1 LAAHESDV
9 RRDYEGGTGGS
20 LLDRRVDLT
29 AVPADLLAWS
39 ALVLLAGVIR
49 LLGRTSWPLSAQE
62 ASVATDALALI
73 RGEDI
78 SNAAF
83 SHPFLVQATGLM
95 LFLFGDTDYTVRLV
109 PLLAGLGTL
118 VVLFLARHT
127 IGNLAALSM
136 ALLIAVSPTLSF
148 ASLRLDGGGA
158 LVFFLL
164 VIAVLSLGY
173 EERRSRT
180 IAIALGG
187 AAGLALAAD
196 PLAWLAVPLALVVGA
211 AMADLRRPA
220 RPDVVATLAG
230 LAGSLAIV
238 ATFFGTRPAGL
249 WRFPQESIG
258 ALWDTHLSTI
268 GDAWFLTIMVLVV
281 EEPFALVFALLA
293 ALSLVAGRLS
303 RGADRTSHVAR
314 GGLLWLGF
322 SVALGLL
329 LGGKGP
335 ALYAVVTLPLALMG
349 GIGLERTLAAVRRS
363 RPTWLEVSLFLL
375 ALAGAVIAL
384 VRLVDFL
391 LRGPDEDTFGW
402 LLSGFVLIVLITL
415 PLALLLFR
423 LLVRL
428 ERAALPMTLVAVA
441 IVLGLMG
448 LRSTLL
454 LPVTTTERPG
464 ELLLAGS
471 TAPSV
476 PRVGQR
482 VARYSRDVTTYVRD
496 ARDPAG
502 GHGLVIAVEADL
514 RDPFVWYFR
523 NFPDLVVIEPGAP
536 FTDMFAPDVIIA
548 HPDNTE
554 NYLAGMGTYGHLAYV
569 ATYELPE
576 HLADARWGRMLVS
589 AANPFEYRDFV
600 NFIVYRNTR
609 APIQAEYFSLMMR
622 EDHAQDFWGWLP
634 Q

>member
-1 LAAHESDV
+1 LASHESDV
-9 RRDYEGGTGGS
+9 RRDYEARAGES

-29 AVPADLLAWS
+29 AVPAGLLAWS
-39 ALVLLAGVIR
+39 AVIVLASAIR
-49 LLGRTSWPLSAQE
+49 LLGRTNWPLSAQE
-62 ASVATDALALI
+62 ASVASDALALI

-118 VVLFLARHT
+118 VALFVARHT

-148 ASLRLDGGGA
+148 ASLRLNAAGP

-164 VIAVLSLGY
+164 LIAVLSLFSGS
-173 EERRSRT
+173 RRSGT
-180 IAIALGG
+180 TPLALGG
-187 AAGLALAAD
+187 AAGLALATD
-196 PLAWLAVPLALVVGA
+196 PLAWLAVPLALVAGA
-211 AMADLRRPA
+211 MMADLRRPA

-230 LAGSLAIV
+230 LAASLAIV
-238 ATFFGTRPAGL
+238 ATFFGTKPSGL

-281 EEPFALVFALLA
+281 EEPFALFFTMLA
-293 ALSLVAGRLS
+293 VVGLVAGRLS
-303 RGADRTSHVAR
+303 RGTDRAIHVAR
-314 GGLLWLGF
+314 GGLLWLGV

-335 ALYAVVTLPLALMG
+335 ALYAVVALPLTLLG
-349 GIGLERTLAAVRRS
+349 GIGLANTLEAVQRS
-363 RPTWLEVSLFLL
+363 RPTWLEGSLLLL
-375 ALAGAVIAL
+375 ALAGTVIAL
-384 VRLVDFL
+384 VRVVDVL
-391 LRGPDEDTFGW
+391 LRGPDGDAFGW
-402 LLSGFVLIVLITL
+402 LLGGFVLIALITL
-415 PLALLLFR
+415 PLAFLLFR
-423 LLVRL
+423 LLARL
-428 ERAALPMTLVAVA
+428 ERAALPMTLLAVA
-441 IVLGLMG
+441 IVLGLIG
-448 LRSTLL
+448 LRSSLL

-482 VARYSRDVTTYVRD
+482 VERYSRDVTTYVRD

-523 NFPDLVVIEPGAP
+523 NFPNLVVIEPGAP

-548 HPDNTE
+548 HPDNVE
-554 NYLAGMGTYGHLAYV
+554 NYLVGMSTYGHLAYV

-576 HLADARWGRMLVS
+576 HLEEPRWGRMLVS
-589 AANPFEYRDFV
+589 AVNPFEYRDFV

-622 EDHAQDFWGWLP
+622 EDHAHVFWGWLP